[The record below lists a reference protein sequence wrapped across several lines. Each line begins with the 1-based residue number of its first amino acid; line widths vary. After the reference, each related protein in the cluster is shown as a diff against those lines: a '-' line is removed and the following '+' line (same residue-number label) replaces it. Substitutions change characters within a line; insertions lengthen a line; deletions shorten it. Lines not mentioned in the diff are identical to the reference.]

1 LLPSGQNDKNR
12 VIDTFVD
19 APATEGKPNKKLF
32 DQIRDV
38 MRLQALH
45 SADGTGVHRLDSPF
59 DFVSQQ
65 NNQRLRVKASCGP
78 PKATGQVAATTTPN
92 SKNRRHPR

>member
-1 LLPSGQNDKNR
+1 LLHSGQNDKNR

-38 MRLQALH
+38 MRLKQYTLRPERAYIDWIL
-45 SADGTGVHRLDSPF
+45 PF

-65 NNQRLRVKASCGP
+65 IISGFA
-78 PKATGQVAATTTPN
+78 
-92 SKNRRHPR
+92 